1 MNAPA
6 THTARL
12 VVNAAGPGVSVQDS
26 GRHGYLRFG
35 VTGAGPMDPLAHA
48 VANRAVGNPLDAAA
62 LEISL
67 GGLDLTGAGSPVDV
81 ALAGG
86 NFTIRLNDQA
96 LPAATRLTLNPDDR
110 LQVKAGPAGCWC
122 YLAVAGSLD
131 LPKALGSLATHTRSG
146 LGGVTGRNLA
156 AGDTLGVLNPRA
168 GHEGTGRILAP
179 FLERPG
185 EVVRVLLGPQD
196 DYFAADQIEAFLNGP
211 WTLTA
216 RGDRM
221 AAFLDGPRIGHARGY
236 DIVSDG
242 IAMGAVQVPGNGLP
256 MVLMADRQPTGGYP
270 KIANIIGPD
279 LGRLAQI
286 RAGTPFRFA
295 AVSWDEAVAAR
306 RTEAEEL
313 ARLGVEP
320 LVRQVFTSE
329 FLLGLNLISG
339 VGEID

>member
-6 THTARL
+6 SHTARL

-67 GGLDLTGAGSPVDV
+67 GGLDVSCAGAPLEV

-86 NFTIRLNDQA
+86 DFTIRLNDQA

-131 LPKALGSLATHTRSG
+131 LPKALGALATHTRSN
-146 LGGVTGRNLA
+146 LGGVKGRNLA
-156 AGDTLGVLNPRA
+156 AGDELAVLDPRA
-168 GHEGTGRILAP
+168 GHEGTVRILAAL
-179 FLERPG
+179 LERPG
-185 EVVRVLLGPQD
+185 AVIRVLLGPQD
-196 DYFAADQIEAFLNGP
+196 DYFAADQIDAFLDGP

-221 AAFLDGPRIGHARGY
+221 AAFLDGPRISHAAGY

-242 IAMGAVQVPGNGLP
+242 IAMGAIQVPGNGLP

-270 KIANIIGPD
+270 KIANVIGAD
-279 LGRLAQI
+279 LGRLAQV

-295 AVSWDEAVAAR
+295 AVSWEAAAAAR
-306 RTEAEEL
+306 RAEAEEV
-313 ARLGVEP
+313 ARLAVEP
-320 LVRQVFTSE
+320 LVRRIFPSE